1 MRYLRAVRTTLEL
14 DDDLAHVAKQLAS
27 RRGMTMG
34 QVVSELVRK
43 ALEPKAASRM
53 RNGVPLFTPK
63 PGSRKP
69 HLALVNRLRDRV
81 GDY

>member
-1 MRYLRAVRTTLEL
+1 MCYVKAVRTTLDL

-27 RRGMTMG
+27 QRGMTMG

-43 ALEPKAASRM
+43 ALEPKAAPRM

-63 PGSRKP
+63 PGARKP
-69 HLALVNRLRDRV
+69 HLALVNRLRD
-81 GDY
+81 DE